1 MPHRPHRVWWS
12 FPVLMCLGVTPQR
25 KFGGTGT
32 IGGIVAKSVVMTARR
47 SGTGVTMGEGIA
59 ITGGAE
65 RVCCLFGRSLGLE
78 QHMRHVAQACI
89 LGVEHGRVHLCGLPN
104 DGIAH

>member
-1 MPHRPHRVWWS
+1 
-12 FPVLMCLGVTPQR
+12 MCLGVTPQR
-25 KFGGTGT
+25 KFGATGT
-32 IGGIVAKSVVMTARR
+32 IGGIVVKSVVMTAKM
-47 SGTGVTMGEGIA
+47 SGTGVGEGIA
-59 ITGGAE
+59 ITGGTE
-65 RVCCLFGRSLGLE
+65 RLCCLFRCSLGLE

>member
-1 MPHRPHRVWWS
+1 
-12 FPVLMCLGVTPQR
+12 MCLGVIPQR
-25 KFGGTGT
+25 KFGATGMTVGT
-32 IGGIVAKSVVMTARR
+32 VVMSADTTARM
-47 SGTGVTMGEGIA
+47 SGTGVTMGVGIA
-59 ITGGAE
+59 ITGGTE
-65 RVCCLFGRSLGLE
+65 RLCCLFRCSLGLE